1 MRELIKQLSA
11 IAVIAAI
18 AWFGY
23 QKDWSDKIMEAADS
37 AGEKIGNSTGNE
49 HADAP
54 HWDKY
59 FKDPGDNPQRPYADY
74 NNKAL
79 EVLDNNV
86 HDFQEDPGYKRNK
99 FFIHSGTWNKVS
111 MQESLDAGWK
121 DFPNKKCSVRNAVLI
136 EQGKNVKYTK
146 GCKITS
152 GVFEDRYGEKSK
164 SGKITYAK
172 STNKGDF
179 DIDHVVALS
188 LGWRSGMSQAE
199 ESLRNMFANDKANLV
214 ISDKSLNRSKGDQS
228 IDEWFPPQGS
238 KYHCDYA
245 DRYAYIKAKYG
256 ITITQDELNT
266 LKGQLDKCNA

>member
-1 MRELIKQLSA
+1 MRELIKQLAA
-11 IAVIAAI
+11 IAVIVAVV
-18 AWFGY
+18 WFGY
-23 QKDWSDKIMEAADS
+23 QENWWDKIMEAGDS

-49 HADAP
+49 QVASP
-54 HWDKY
+54 HLDGY

-74 NNKAL
+74 SNKAL
-79 EVLDNNV
+79 EVLENNV
-86 HDFQEDPGYKRNK
+86 HDFQEDPGYKRDK

-136 EQGKNVKYTK
+136 EQGKNVRYTK
-146 GCKITS
+146 GCKIKS
-152 GVFEDRYGEKSK
+152 GTFADRYGEKSK
-164 SGKITYAK
+164 SGKITYTK
-172 STNKGDF
+172 SENKGDF

-188 LGWRSGMSQAE
+188 LGWRSGMSKTEA
-199 ESLRNMFANDKANLV
+199 SLRNMYANDKANLV

-238 KYHCDYA
+238 TYHCDYA

-256 ITITQDELNT
+256 MTVTQDELDT
-266 LKGQLDKCNA
+266 LRGQLDKCNA